1 MSMAGGFQVSGSN
14 TNAPFT
20 LKVHRGE
27 GMALLAMDW
36 KNGTPPDEFVGFA
49 IEYQEPGGDRF
60 FSVKNRLSFESAKAK
75 AGRSL
80 STLLSPIQMFRWVH
94 MPRNAEKAGSFI
106 YRVTPVFMND
116 KGELSY
122 GPAQEAP
129 IELRR
134 ETYVGLLNVA
144 FTRGFVSS
152 QAFVDNYAS
161 NGDLST
167 LLPAKADDGLDFV
180 PTHPKADEALAWM
193 GFEGRSAILQ
203 ILDEAIQDDEAD
215 VRVVAYDLNEPE
227 IVSRLQALKGRLK
240 IIIDDEG
247 AHGQPG
253 SAENEAEVRL
263 RASAGQ
269 ANVIRQH
276 MDNLQHNKTIVVNG
290 PKCKKV
296 VCGSTNYSWRGLFVQ
311 SNNALTMVGSGPVN
325 VFLKAFEN
333 YWSCDAKGF
342 RLTESPLWTDLGL
355 AEVKAKVTFSPHG
368 TKNAALKVVADDI
381 RKNTTSSLFY
391 SLAFLNLTKGS
402 VREAVE
408 QVTDNPEVFVYGIAD
423 QKVSGFK
430 LQKPD
435 GNKSPVYAA
444 ALSKDL
450 PMPFKAEP
458 TGGGGV
464 RMHHKF
470 VVIDFD
476 KPSARVYLGS
486 YNFSSSADGK
496 NGENLVLV
504 KDRRVAVAY
513 MIEALRIF
521 DHYHFRINAKAAGNE
536 LVLAKPPKA
545 GEKPWWAKFYEDPVK
560 RRDRLL
566 FA

>member
-1 MSMAGGFQVSGSN
+1 MAGGFQVSGSN
-14 TNAPFT
+14 ANAPFT

-27 GMALLAMDW
+27 GMALLAMNW
-36 KNGTPPDEFVGFA
+36 KNGNPPDEFVGFA
-49 IEYQEPGGDRF
+49 IEYQEPDGDRL
-60 FSVKNRLSFESAKAK
+60 FSVKNRLSFESGKAK
-75 AGRSL
+75 AGPSL

-94 MPRNAEKAGSFI
+94 MPRNAEKPGEFV

-116 KGELSY
+116 KNELSY
-122 GPAQEAP
+122 GPAQLAS

-134 ETYVGLLNVA
+134 ETYVGKLNVA

-152 QAFVDNYAS
+152 QAFVDNYAQ

-180 PTHPKADEALAWM
+180 PTHPKAGEALTWM
-193 GFEGRSAILQ
+193 GFEGRSVILEILEDAIK
-203 ILDEAIQDDEAD
+203 DDQAE
-215 VRVVAYDLNEPE
+215 VRVVAYDLNEPD
-227 IVSRLQALKGRLK
+227 IVSRLQTLGSRLK

-247 AHGQPG
+247 AHGQQG
-253 SAENEAEVRL
+253 SAENEAALRL

-269 ANVIRQH
+269 NNVIRQH
-276 MDNLQHNKTIVVNG
+276 MDNLQHNKTIVVKG

-311 SNNALTMVGSGPVN
+311 SNNALTLFGDGPVGI
-325 VFLKAFEN
+325 FLKAFEN
-333 YWSCDAKGF
+333 YWSGDAKGF
-342 RLTESPLWTDLGL
+342 RKTGSPAWTDLGL
-355 AEVKAKVTFSPHG
+355 DGVDARVTFSPHG
-368 TKNAALKVVADDI
+368 TGNAALKFVADDI
-381 RKNTTSSLFY
+381 GKNTTSSLFY

-408 QVTDNPEVFVYGIAD
+408 QVTADPQIFVYGIAD

-521 DHYHFRINAKAAGNE
+521 DHYHFRINAKAAGNK
-536 LVLAKPPKA
+536 LVLARPPKP
-545 GEKPWWAKFYEDPVK
+545 GEKPWWMKFYEDPVK
-560 RRDRLL
+560 KRDRLL